1 MIIVLTQSQK
11 LLDQVSDLLLF
22 LTPYQIIRSRGGRSK
37 DDLLRI
43 GVEEE
48 IAGFLSEYQD

>member
-11 LLDQVSDLLLF
+11 LLDQGSDLLLF

>member
-1 MIIVLTQSQK
+1 MIIVLTQFQK
-11 LLDQVSDLLLF
+11 LLDQGSDLLLF
-22 LTPYQIIRSRGGRSK
+22 LTPHQIILPKDGRSK

-43 GVEEE
+43 VVEEE

>member
-1 MIIVLTQSQK
+1 VIIVLTQFQK
-11 LLDQVSDLLLF
+11 LLDQGRDLLLF

-37 DDLLRI
+37 DDVLRI

>member
-1 MIIVLTQSQK
+1 MIIVLTQFQK
-11 LLDQVSDLLLF
+11 LLDQGSDLLLF
-22 LTPYQIIRSRGGRSK
+22 LTPYQIIRPRGGRSK

-48 IAGFLSEYQD
+48 IASFLSEYQD